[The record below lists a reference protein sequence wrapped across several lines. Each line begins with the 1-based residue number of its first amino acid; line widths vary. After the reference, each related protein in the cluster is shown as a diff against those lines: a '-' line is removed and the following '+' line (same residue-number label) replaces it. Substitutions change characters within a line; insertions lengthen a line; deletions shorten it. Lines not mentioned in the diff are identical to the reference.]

1 MYNADFNHLRIG
13 SRCAE
18 CGIIFAL
25 MSVRNMREK
34 DITQWNKCHKLCL
47 IRIPVCRI
55 INENTFLKMEF
66 LKKEINSQKDNEK
79 REKEKKSDVICN
91 SR

>member
-1 MYNADFNHLRIG
+1 MGKFKG
-13 SRCAE
+13 
-18 CGIIFAL
+18 
-25 MSVRNMREK
+25 
-34 DITQWNKCHKLCL
+34 KLTCYKFS
-47 IRIPVCRI
+47 IRISVCGVV
-55 INENTFLKMEF
+55 NGNTFLKRRF